1 MDSAISIR
9 NLGKS
14 YRIYASPADR
24 LKELVHPFGRKYHS
38 EFQALKD
45 ISLDVPRG
53 MSLGIVGRNGSGKS
67 TLLQVIA
74 GILQPTTGAVEVR
87 GRISAL
93 LELGAGFN
101 RDFTGREN
109 VFMQGALMG
118 ISREEMEGKF
128 EAIARFAEIGDFI
141 DKPVMT
147 YSSGMYVRLAFATAI
162 NVDPEILIVDEAL
175 AVGDEAFQRKCY
187 ARIKDFQQQGVT
199 TLFVSHSA
207 AAITALCGRAM
218 LFEKGELLCDG
229 RPKEVLTDYHKL
241 LYAPAAK
248 ADKFVEELKR
258 RRNSGNAG
266 EAVRHAQKEEPEKK
280 AFFIDNFTPK
290 STVYYESLGAIIR
303 NPRITTI
310 DGEAVNVLYR
320 GGEFIYAYEV
330 EFTEPCFHVGFGML
344 IKTITGTEFGGGT
357 TGVGQ
362 WVIDQMDA
370 GKTAEVRF
378 RFRCNLMQGTYFMNA
393 GVTGIV
399 NGEARY
405 LHRVIDAAMFRVQP
419 EKELCATGTIDFCIE
434 PEIDISD
441 TLGMAKEA

>member
-1 MDSAISIR
+1 MGHAISLR
-9 NLGKS
+9 NISKS
-14 YRIYASPADR
+14 YKMYASPADR
-24 LKELVHPFGRKYHS
+24 LKELVHPFGRKYHG

-45 ISLDVPRG
+45 VSIDVPRG

-74 GILQPTTGAVEVR
+74 GILQPTTGSVQVQ

-128 EAIARFAEIGDFI
+128 ESIARFAEIGDFV
-141 DKPVMT
+141 DKPVRT

-187 ARIKDFQQQGVT
+187 ARIKAFQKQGVT

-207 AAITALCGRAM
+207 AAIIELCGRAM

-229 RPKEVLTDYHKL
+229 RPKEVITDYHKL
-241 LYAPAAK
+241 LYSPAAK
-248 ADKFVEELKR
+248 AEKFVEELKR
-258 RRNSGNAG
+258 RQSSADAETERQAHK
-266 EAVRHAQKEEPEKK
+266 VEPEKK

-290 STVYYESLGAIIR
+290 STVYYESLGALIR
-303 NPRITTI
+303 NPRILTL

-320 GGEFIYAYEV
+320 GGDFIYAYEV
-330 EFTEPCFHVGFGML
+330 DFTEPCFHVGFGML

-357 TGVGQ
+357 TGVGE
-362 WVIDQMDA
+362 WLIEQMEA
-370 GKTAEVRF
+370 GKTAEVRMK
-378 RFRCNLMQGTYFMNA
+378 FRCNLMRGTYFMNA

-405 LHRVIDAAMFRVQP
+405 LHRVIDAVMFKVQA
-419 EKELCATGTIDFCIE
+419 EKEICSNGSIDFSIE
-434 PEIDISD
+434 PEIDVLD
-441 TLGMAKEA
+441 TLSMAKEA

>member
-1 MDSAISIR
+1 MGHAISLR
-9 NLGKS
+9 NISKS
-14 YRIYASPADR
+14 YKMYASPADR
-24 LKELVHPFGRKYHS
+24 LKELVHPFGRKYHG

-45 ISLDVPRG
+45 VSIDVPRG

-74 GILQPTTGAVEVR
+74 GILQPTTGSVQVQ

-109 VFMQGALMG
+109 VFMHGALMG

-128 EAIARFAEIGDFI
+128 ESIARFAEIGDFV
-141 DKPVMT
+141 DKPVRT

-187 ARIKDFQQQGVT
+187 ARIKAFQKQGVT

-207 AAITALCGRAM
+207 AAIIELCGRAM

-229 RPKEVLTDYHKL
+229 RPKEVITDYHKL
-241 LYAPAAK
+241 LYSPAPK
-248 ADKFVEELKR
+248 AEKFVEELKR
-258 RRNSGNAG
+258 RQSSADAETERQAHK
-266 EAVRHAQKEEPEKK
+266 VEPEKK

-290 STVYYESLGAIIR
+290 STVYYESLGALIR
-303 NPRITTI
+303 NPRILTL
-310 DGEAVNVLYR
+310 DGEVVNVLYR

-344 IKTITGTEFGGGT
+344 IKTITGTEFGGGNS
-357 TGVGQ
+357 GVGKRL
-362 WVIDQMDA
+362 IDQMDA

-393 GVTGIV
+393 GVTGIH

-405 LHRVIDAAMFRVQP
+405 LHRVIDAVIFRVQA
-419 EKELCATGTIDFCIE
+419 EKDVCSNGTIDFCVE
-434 PEIDISD
+434 PEIEVTD

>member
-1 MDSAISIR
+1 MDNAITLRDVS
-9 NLGKS
+9 KS
-14 YRIYASPADR
+14 YKMYASPADR
-24 LKELVHPFGRKYHS
+24 LKELMHPFGKKYHG

-45 ISLDVPRG
+45 VSIDVPRG

-74 GILQPTTGAVEVR
+74 GILQPTTGTVAVH

-118 ISREEMEGKF
+118 ISKDEMAEKF
-128 EAIARFAEIGDFI
+128 ESIARFAEIGDFI
-141 DKPVMT
+141 DQPVMT

-187 ARIKDFQQQGVT
+187 ARIKDFQKKGVT

-207 AAITALCGRAM
+207 SAITELCGRAM

-229 RPKEVLTDYHKL
+229 RPKEVITDYHKL
-241 LYAPAAK
+241 LYSPAQK
-248 ADKFVEELKR
+248 AEKFVEELKR
-258 RRNSGNAG
+258 RGASRGAADA
-266 EAVRHAQKEEPEKK
+266 ERLAQKEEPEKK
-280 AFFIDNFTPK
+280 AFFIDNFAPK
-290 STVYYESLGAIIR
+290 STVYYESLGAVIR
-303 NPRITTI
+303 NPRITTL
-310 DGEAVNVLYR
+310 DGEAVNVLFR

-357 TGVGQ
+357 TGTGQ
-362 WVIDQMDA
+362 WVIDQMEA

-393 GVTGIV
+393 GVTGIH

-405 LHRVIDAAMFRVQP
+405 LHRVIDAVIFRVQP
-419 EKELCATGTIDFCIE
+419 EKEVCATGMIDFCIE
-434 PEIDISD
+434 PEVDITD
-441 TLGMAKEA
+441 GLGMAKEA

>member
-1 MDSAISIR
+1 MDHAISIR
-9 NLGKS
+9 NVSKS
-14 YRIYASPADR
+14 YKMYASPADR
-24 LKELVHPFGRKYHS
+24 LKELIHPFGRKYHS

-74 GILQPTTGAVEVR
+74 GILQPTAGSVQVR

-93 LELGAGFN
+93 LELGAGFG
-101 RDFTGREN
+101 RDFTGREH

-118 ISREEMEGKF
+118 ISRAEMEEKF
-128 EAIARFAEIGDFI
+128 ESIARFAEIGDFV
-141 DKPVMT
+141 DKPVRT

-187 ARIKDFQQQGVT
+187 ARIKDFQKQGVT

-207 AAITALCGRAM
+207 AAIVELCGRAM
-218 LFEKGELLCDG
+218 LFEKGEILCDG
-229 RPKEVLTDYHKL
+229 RPKEVITDYHKL
-241 LYAPAAK
+241 LYSPAAK
-248 ADKFVEELKR
+248 AEKFIEELKR
-258 RRNSGNAG
+258 RTVSAGG
-266 EAVRHAQKEEPEKK
+266 EAERQAQEEPEKK

-290 STVYYESLGAIIR
+290 STVYYESLGAVIK
-303 NPRITTI
+303 NPRITTLE
-310 DGEAVNVLYR
+310 GEAVNVLYR

-344 IKTITGTEFGGGT
+344 IKTITGTEFGGGN
-357 TGVGQ
+357 TGAGQ
-362 WVIDQMDA
+362 WVIDQTDA
-370 GKTAEVRF
+370 GKTAEVRL

-393 GVTGIV
+393 GTTGIV

-405 LHRVIDAAMFRVQP
+405 LHRVIDAVMFRVQA
-419 EKELCATGTIDFCIE
+419 EKEICSNGSIDFCIE
-434 PEIDISD
+434 PEIDVLD